1 VTTYDCSDPAQR
13 RNGLDAAAAAAHAG
27 SLVVMPTDTVYGI
40 GADAF
45 NAAAVRAL
53 LAAKGRGPDMPVPV
67 LVGSWST
74 IDGLVLQVTPT
85 ARILIEAFW
94 PGGLSLVLQ
103 HAPSLAWDLGD
114 TAGTVMVRMPLHPV
128 ALDLLRTVGP
138 MAVSSANRSGQP
150 PATTAEQ
157 AREQL
162 GMDVAVYLDGGV
174 APVGVASTIVDLT
187 GEVPRVLRQGAVTL
201 ERLRAVVGEVEPA
214 AS

>member
-1 VTTYDCSDPAQR
+1 MTTYDCADPIER
-13 RNGLDAAAAAAHAG
+13 RNGLDAAAAAARSG
-27 SLVVMPTDTVYGI
+27 NLVVLPTDTVYGI

-45 NAAAVRAL
+45 NGTAVRAL

-74 IDGLVLQVTPT
+74 IEGLVLQVTPI
-85 ARILIEAFW
+85 ARTLIEAFW

-128 ALDLLRTVGP
+128 ALDLLRAVGP

-150 PATTAEQ
+150 PATTAEN
-157 AREQL
+157 ARSQL
-162 GMDVAVYLDGGV
+162 GTEVAVYLDGGT
-174 APVGVASTIVDLT
+174 APVGVASTIVDRT
-187 GEVPRVLRQGAVTL
+187 GQLPPVLRQGAVTL
-201 ERLRAVVGEVEPA
+201 ERLRQLSGDTEPA